1 MAVVHLAM
9 ALCRTPVC
17 AMRLK
22 AVNAFST
29 YLDYADALDLE
40 NICYDIS
47 ILNNSPYTRPVFRA
61 LFSLD
66 QSIHF
71 APQIRTKGAS
81 NAMSFPDTAYFG
93 TDPKIV
99 EEQTQ
104 SQEIEL
110 YKTLITDLTKND
122 IELGAEGGVKCMK
135 CTSTDITFSFLQVR
149 SADEGISVTATCDA
163 CGKRWRLS

>member
-1 MAVVHLAM
+1 M
-9 ALCRTPVC
+9 ALCRTPVFS
-17 AMRLK
+17 MRLRTI
-22 AVNAFST
+22 NAFKE

-40 NICYDIS
+40 NICYDIC

-61 LFSLD
+61 LFALD

-71 APQIRTKGAS
+71 AQQIHKNGAS
-81 NAMSFPDTAYFG
+81 HAMSFPDTAYFE

-99 EEQTQ
+99 KEQTQ

-135 CTSTDITFSFLQVR
+135 CKSTDITFSFLQVR